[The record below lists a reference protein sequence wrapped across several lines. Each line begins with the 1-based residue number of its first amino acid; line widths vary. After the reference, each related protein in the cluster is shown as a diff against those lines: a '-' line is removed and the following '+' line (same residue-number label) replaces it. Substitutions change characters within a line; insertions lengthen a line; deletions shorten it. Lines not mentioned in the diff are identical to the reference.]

1 MKDRYRAYRRNAG
14 IFYAFDS
21 LTGKRESLQTSDPRE
36 AARLVQA
43 KNESHDRPAFNLQLA
58 RMYLAASDPEAT
70 ARTWRMV
77 LDAIVDTKTG
87 PTRERWTAAG
97 KQPALAAILDRRLL
111 DTRSDHFLAVLK
123 AGTVST
129 NMFLR
134 RLHNFAVDMGWVTV
148 SVLQKR
154 QWPKARFKAK
164 RAITQAE
171 HERILAAEKNPE
183 WNAYYRFC
191 WHLGGS
197 QSDVAALRAEDV
209 DWRSQTIAYQRK
221 KTGTPVILRFGDELA
236 DLLRTSMPAEGPL
249 FPRLSELHEKHRAKL
264 FHRRCRLLGIK
275 GVTLHSY
282 RYAWAERAMVCGYPE
297 RFAQAA
303 LGHNSKA
310 VHRAYARHAEVTLP
324 SLADYERIASERK
337 VVEEGVRGPLV
348 GHDPSRKPAQQSAK
362 P

>member
-1 MKDRYRAYRRNAG
+1 MKSRYRIYRRSG
-14 IFYAFDS
+14 GTFYLVDS
-21 LTGKRESLQTSDPRE
+21 HTGKRGSLGTENPKE
-36 AARLVQA
+36 ATRLLQARNDA
-43 KNESHDRPAFNLQLA
+43 DERPAFNLQLA
-58 RMYLAASDPEAT
+58 RMYLTGADPDGAK
-70 ARTWRMV
+70 RTWQDV
-77 LDAIVDTKTG
+77 LTSIIEIKHG
-87 PTRERWTAAG
+87 PTRDRWGVAG
-97 KQPALAAILDRRLL
+97 RQKALAPLLRRPLVDTRPEHFLAAI
-111 DTRSDHFLAVLK
+111 K

-129 NMFLR
+129 NIYLR
-134 RLHNFAVDMGWVTV
+134 RLQNFALDMGWLPTP
-148 SVLQKR
+148 LLHKR
-154 QWPKARFKAK
+154 QWPQPRFQPK
-164 RAITQAE
+164 RAITAAE
-171 HERILAAEKNPE
+171 HERILGAEKNPE
-183 WNAYYRFC
+183 WNAFYRFC

-209 DWRSQTIAYQRK
+209 DWRTQTIAYQRK
-221 KTGTPVILRFGDELA
+221 KTGTPVILRFGEELA
-236 DLLRTSMPAEGPL
+236 ELLRGSMPSWGPL

-324 SLADYERIASERK
+324 SLDDYERIASERK
-337 VVEEGVRGPLV
+337 VVAVGFRGPPV
-348 GHDPSRKPAQQSAK
+348 AHDAGGEPAQQSVK

>member
-1 MKDRYRAYRRNAG
+1 MKTRYRAYRRNAG
-14 IFYAFDS
+14 LFYAFDA

-36 AARLVQA
+36 ADRLIQA
-43 KNESHDRPAFNLQLA
+43 KNDSHDRPAFNLQLA
-58 RMYLAASDPEAT
+58 RVYLTASDPDAA
-70 ARTWRMV
+70 ARTWHSV
-77 LDAIVDTKTG
+77 LQSIIDTKVG
-87 PTRERWTAAG
+87 PTRERWVDAG
-97 KQPALAAILDRRLL
+97 KQPALAPLLERRLL
-111 DTRSDHFLAVLK
+111 DTRADHLLAVLK

-129 NMFLR
+129 NIFLR
-134 RLHNFAVDMGWVTV
+134 RIHNFALDMGWLTV
-148 SVLQKR
+148 PALHKR
-154 QWPKARFKAK
+154 QWPKTRFKPK
-164 RAITQAE
+164 RAVTLAE

-209 DWRSQTIAYQRK
+209 DWKTQTIAYQRK

-236 DLLRTSMPAEGPL
+236 DLLRTSMPTEGPL

-264 FHRRCRLLGIK
+264 LNRRCRLLGIK

-324 SLADYERIASERK
+324 PLDEYERKSMERDITCQIN
-337 VVEEGVRGPLV
+337 L
-348 GHDPSRKPAQQSAK
+348 SRSV
-362 P
+362 